1 MTEAEKQILP
11 ETGGTATTAASG
23 AADTE
28 KLVAKVET
36 EAEQLDNLKTKGTE
50 LEGEQGFWK
59 HFYIHL
65 PEKSSGWTRY
75 IRDFFTCLEFLTQL
89 QLTRRDAWFP
99 DEFARS
105 VKFFPVIGLIIG
117 FLMTWIVYAER
128 WAHLP
133 QILSGVLLL
142 VAELFFIG
150 SLMYDGFM
158 DTCDGLF
165 SGRNRA
171 RKLEIMQDSHVGAN
185 AVIGVIVLLM
195 TKAALFMAMP
205 QVLLP
210 DLVLVMYVATRT
222 FMVLYII
229 HFPNARPGGLG
240 AMFKNGAT
248 TSSTVLAFVLAALF
262 IYLTGPQYFLPV
274 LAALVLCLI
283 LAWYIKVLLG
293 GLTGDTF
300 GFLTECGDV
309 LFLFSALVLYN
320 HNILR

>member
-1 MTEAEKQILP
+1 MTEQQLKP
-11 ETGGTATTAASG
+11 ET
-23 AADTE
+23 DI
-28 KLVAKVET
+28 
-36 EAEQLDNLKTKGTE
+36 EQPQGQKNLKTKGTE

-59 HFYIHL
+59 HFYVHL
-65 PEKSSGWTRY
+65 PEKSSGWTRLV
-75 IRDFFTCLEFLTQL
+75 RDFFTGLEFLTQL
-89 QLTRRDAWFP
+89 QITRRDNWFP

-105 VKFFPVIGLIIG
+105 VKFFPVIGLIVG
-117 FLMTWIVYAER
+117 WLMTWVVYGER
-128 WAHLP
+128 WAHLSP
-133 QILSGVLLL
+133 FLSAVLLL

-150 SLMYDGFM
+150 TLMYDGFM

-185 AVIGVIVLLM
+185 AAIGIVVLLLM
-195 TKAALFMAMP
+195 KTALFMSIP

-210 DLVLVMYVATRT
+210 DLLLVMYVATRT

-240 AMFKNGAT
+240 AMFKTGAT
-248 TSSTVLAFVLAALF
+248 VTSTVLAFCLAGIF
-262 IYLTGPQYFLPV
+262 IFLTGPSYLLPAV
-274 LAALVLCLI
+274 FALLFGLI

-309 LFLFSALVLYN
+309 FFLLSALVLYN
-320 HNILR
+320 HNILK

>member
-1 MTEAEKQILP
+1 MTEADK
-11 ETGGTATTAASG
+11 T
-23 AADTE
+23 
-28 KLVAKVET
+28 VAKAET
-36 EAEQLDNLKTKGTE
+36 EAQQLEDLKTKGTE

-59 HFYIHL
+59 HFYLHL
-65 PEKSSGWTRY
+65 PEQSSGWTRY
-75 IRDFFTCLEFLTQL
+75 IRDFFTGLEFLTQL

-117 FLMTWIVYAER
+117 GLMTWIVYAER

-133 QILSGVLLL
+133 QVLSGVLLL
-142 VAELFFIG
+142 AAELFFIG
-150 SLMYDGFM
+150 TLMYDGFM

-185 AVIGVIVLLM
+185 AVIGVSVLLL
-195 TKAALFMAMP
+195 TKAALLMSMP
-205 QVLLP
+205 AVLLP
-210 DLVLVMYVATRT
+210 DLMVVMYVATRT

-240 AMFKNGAT
+240 AMFKQGAT
-248 TSSTVLAFVLAALF
+248 TASTVLAFALAALF
-262 IYLTGPQYFLPV
+262 IYLTGPLYFLP
-274 LAALVLCLI
+274 AAVTLLLGLL

-293 GLTGDTF
+293 GLTGDTL

-309 LFLFSALVLYN
+309 FFLFSALVLYN

>member
-1 MTEAEKQILP
+1 MTEADK
-11 ETGGTATTAASG
+11 T
-23 AADTE
+23 
-28 KLVAKVET
+28 VAKAET
-36 EAEQLDNLKTKGTE
+36 EAQQLEDLKTKGTE

-59 HFYIHL
+59 HFYFHL

-75 IRDFFTCLEFLTQL
+75 IRDFFTGLEFLTQL

-105 VKFFPVIGLIIG
+105 VKFFPVIGFIIG
-117 FLMTWIVYAER
+117 GLMTWIVYAER

-133 QILSGVLLL
+133 QVLSGVLLL
-142 VAELFFIG
+142 AAELFFIG
-150 SLMYDGFM
+150 TLMYDGFM

-185 AVIGVIVLLM
+185 AVIGVSVLLL
-195 TKAALFMAMP
+195 TKAALLMSMP
-205 QVLLP
+205 AVLLP
-210 DLVLVMYVATRT
+210 DLVVVMYVATRT

-240 AMFKNGAT
+240 AMFKQGAT
-248 TSSTVLAFVLAALF
+248 TASTVLAFALAALF
-262 IYLTGPQYFLPV
+262 IYLTGPLYFLP
-274 LAALVLCLI
+274 AAVTLLLGLL

-293 GLTGDTF
+293 GLTGDTL

-309 LFLFSALVLYN
+309 FFLFSALVLYN